1 MEEKAFMSTTID
13 PEVAQS
19 SAFAGNV
26 EMRIMSKTGRDVS
39 AFSMFPNEREVL
51 FPTGTVFYVLD
62 KTVDPL
68 TGRVII
74 DMLER

>member
-1 MEEKAFMSTTID
+1 MSTTID

-19 SAFAGNV
+19 SAFAGKV

-51 FPTGTVFYVLD
+51 FPTGTVLYVLD